1 MDPDTHTPCAATCI
15 NVPRA
20 KSYQS
25 VKCPMLSLAPYPHT
39 VLAAPPPP
47 VLCQACHAQYL
58 IAIGPRCSHPSS
70 DPCIATCTSTECLM
84 LCHILCLTTTSLP
97 PKCHIRS
104 IRKHLGCAFPFSSGA
119 HDSHTCCCSPTSKL
133 EGRFQV
139 HLWGVCNALMCLFVG
154 WVQCARSASLTGWS
168 SLLKRPLPALYVP

>member
-25 VKCPMLSLAPYPHT
+25 VKCPTLSLAPYPHT

-47 VLCQACHAQYL
+47 VLCQACHAWY
-58 IAIGPRCSHPSS
+58 SH
-70 DPCIATCTSTECLM
+70 LM

-104 IRKHLGCAFPFSSGA
+104 IRKCLRCAFPFSSGA
-119 HDSHTCCCSPTSKL
+119 HDSHTCCCSPASKL

-139 HLWGVCNALMCLFVG
+139 HLQGVCNALMCLFVG

-168 SLLKRPLPALYVP
+168 SLLERPLPALCALIITYAILSGFHSYNIHLFL